1 MGKSQIHRITNE
13 SAGQLLL
20 PSLVELAINDP
31 DSFLESTVSQ
41 IQSICQEVKS
51 LALVRGIKGTWRT
64 QQSSVADFRPSA
76 ELIELMTEALDAE
89 TCKGL
94 GAWMA
99 CPLELPCS
107 DGVLMVAEVTAQ
119 LDVSDFDSIA
129 AAIASVGKIVQQ
141 QRTESRSRRRLQAI
155 LDMTVNWN
163 QTRETQTLLNQMAE
177 TSTELL
183 SSERATIFLPEEPSG
198 QLVGRPALGVE
209 GGELRISPNQ
219 GVVGAVISSGL
230 PQRVDEDIAT
240 EQAQINRSV
249 DKQLDFETRSLICVP
264 IINSAGKT
272 IGAFELINK
281 IGGNFTDADQSDLIE
296 LAEHAAVAIENTRHV
311 EKLVTCQKNLAD
323 EAANQVQLIGNC
335 EEIQKLK
342 STIERV
348 ATTELAVLI
357 TGENGTGKEV
367 VAQMIHYLSNRRDQ
381 ILVAVNCAAITESLL
396 ESELFGHEKGAF
408 TDAHEARQG
417 KFELAH
423 EGTLFLDEIGDM
435 SLGGQAKLLRV
446 LEEKVVVRVG
456 GSTNIPTHAR
466 VVAATNQNL
475 PELVSEK
482 KFREDLFFRLN
493 VLTIELPPLRNRGE
507 DIVLLAEH
515 FLNNFCGKARRDSL
529 KFTAAAKKRL
539 IGHNWPGNV
548 RELRNMME
556 RLAYLFQGEKVDAN
570 DLEFIISPKRQSGP
584 AFDLEQTLGDAT
596 RDFQIEYIGQQ
607 IKRAGNNMT
616 AAAEKLGLHRS
627 NLYRKMRQLEIDG
640 ADDEDPS

>member
-1 MGKSQIHRITNE
+1 MGKSQIHRIVNE
-13 SAGQLLL
+13 SAGHILL
-20 PSLVELAINDP
+20 PSLVELAFNDP
-31 DSFLESTVSQ
+31 ETFLDSTVSQ
-41 IQSICQEVKS
+41 IQTVCKEVKN

-64 QQSSVADFRPSA
+64 QQSTNPDFRPPT
-76 ELIELMTEALDAE
+76 ELVDLMTEALDSE
-89 TCKGL
+89 SCKGQ
-94 GAWMA
+94 GSWMA
-99 CPLELPCS
+99 CPLEVPCT
-107 DGVLMVAEVTAQ
+107 DGTLMVAEVSAQ
-119 LDVSDFDSIA
+119 LDPGDFDSIA
-129 AAIASVGKIVQQ
+129 AAIASLRKIVRKQQ
-141 QRTESRSRRRLQAI
+141 NESRSLRRLQAI
-155 LDMTVNWN
+155 LDMTVHWN

-177 TSTELL
+177 TSTKLL
-183 SSERATIFLPEEPSG
+183 SAERATIFLPEEPSG

-219 GVVGAVISSGL
+219 GVVGAVISSGQ

-240 EQAQINRSV
+240 EQAQINREV
-249 DKQLDFETRSLICVP
+249 DEQLDFQTRTLICVP
-264 IINSAGKT
+264 IINSADKT

-281 IGGNFTDADQSDLIE
+281 IGGNFSDADQSDLVE
-296 LAEHAAVAIENTRHV
+296 LAEHAAVAIENTQHV
-311 EKLVTCQKNLAD
+311 EKLVSCQKHLAD
-323 EAANQVQLIGNC
+323 EAANQVELIGNC

-348 ATTELAVLI
+348 AGTELAVLI

-367 VAQMIHYLSNRRDQ
+367 VAQMIHYLSGRRDQ

-408 TDAHEARQG
+408 TDALETRQG

-435 SLGGQAKLLRV
+435 TLGGQAKLLRV

-456 GSTNIPTHAR
+456 GSTTIPTEAR
-466 VVAATNQNL
+466 VIAATNQDL
-475 PELVSEK
+475 PELVGEK

-493 VLTIELPPLRNRGE
+493 VLTIKIPPLRNRGE
-507 DIVLLAEH
+507 DIGLLAEH
-515 FLNNFCGKARRDSL
+515 FLNNFCVKARRAAL

-539 IGHNWPGNV
+539 MAHNWPGNV

-556 RLAYLFQGEKVDAN
+556 RLAYLFQGEKVDAD
-570 DLEFIISPKRQSGP
+570 DLEFIISPKRQTGP

-596 RDFQIEYIGQQ
+596 RDFQVEYISQH

-627 NLYRKMRQLEIDG
+627 NLYRKMRQLEMDG
-640 ADDEDPS
+640 ADDE